1 MSDPIWETVCK
12 LKSNCSSRVITFSP
26 PHSLIH
32 ITKSRNIFLT
42 ICILLAGDIH
52 MNPVPSI
59 LQNIRLATKYPRSVH
74 NKSDSIIDLIISKKS
89 DILAFTET
97 LVSPHDTTSCISD
110 ICPTHSS
117 FCLQP
122 HHFRCGGCVGS
133 VVSNK
138 FKVTSRFL
146 DFSLSALTCLT
157 VLLLVTSYV
166 FMTLLE

>member
-1 MSDPIWETVCK
+1 MAYFISYPIWETVSK
-12 LKSNCSSRVITFSP
+12 LKSDSSSRVITFTPAHSHIQITS
-26 PHSLIH
+26 HSLY
-32 ITKSRNIFLT
+32 TTRRWYPYESRPSYLANIL
-42 ICILLAGDIH
+42 
-52 MNPVPSI
+52 V
-59 LQNIRLATKYPRSVH
+59 
-74 NKSDSIIDLIISKKS
+74 ISEIWLS
-89 DILAFTET
+89 LY
-97 LVSPHDTTSCISD
+97 DTTSCISD

-157 VLLLVTSYV
+157 VLLLVTSYI